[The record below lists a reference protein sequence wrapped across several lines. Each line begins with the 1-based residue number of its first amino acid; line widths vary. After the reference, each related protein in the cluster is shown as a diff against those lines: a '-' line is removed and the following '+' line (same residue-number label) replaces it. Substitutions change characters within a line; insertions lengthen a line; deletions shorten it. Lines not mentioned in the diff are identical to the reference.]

1 MPAPRRH
8 RTWTPNACGHRSA
21 NAERPPRHRPA
32 SAHTGPA
39 TGAADHHSAVDWLDR
54 HAAEITRQARRAV
67 AAVPEQRTAALAD
80 LRRTVHHLG
89 RLLDKAVDGWPP
101 PPAPDEAP

>member
-1 MPAPRRH
+1 MPAATAPR
-8 RTWTPNACGHRSA
+8 TPNA
-21 NAERPPRHRPA
+21 RHGTDRRAP
-32 SAHTGPA
+32 HTGPA